1 MNQTMEQQKTWR
13 DALRHPLV
21 IAAIIIALGLI
32 TAGLIFAAGNSVPE
46 SGAGDG
52 TGVVSGYTVTAIDW
66 DIQAAN
72 PTLLDNVVFTVT
84 PTAGA
89 GNATE
94 VYVTVDAGANWIT
107 CTNVLTVWTCDFTAT
122 DPTVLSAVALR
133 IVAIQ

>member
-1 MNQTMEQQKTWR
+1 MMKLRKFMRPRNLLIVS
-13 DALRHPLV
+13 ALALLLV
-21 IAAIIIALGLI
+21 TVVA
-32 TAGLIFAAGNSVPE
+32 FAAANSVPE
-46 SGAGDG
+46 TGAGDG

-72 PTLLDNVVFTVT
+72 PLLVDNVVFTVT

-122 DPTVLSAVALR
+122 DPTVLSVVALR
-133 IVAIQ
+133 VVAIQ